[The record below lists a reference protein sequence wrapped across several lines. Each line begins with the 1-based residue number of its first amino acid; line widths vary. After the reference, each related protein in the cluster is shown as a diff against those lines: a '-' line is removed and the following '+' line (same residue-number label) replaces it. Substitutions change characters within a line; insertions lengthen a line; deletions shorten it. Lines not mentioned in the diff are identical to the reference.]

1 MRPVRPLTL
10 QPRDDRD
17 LPSPDPADSAT
28 DAEAAAAAARRAAE
42 REARRRA
49 PGTIRRVY
57 ARYPEPLIQP
67 QASESETAE
76 AETVAAAPAAP
87 AAEAAEPAQV
97 PESPENLE
105 VSEDLE
111 PIEYLDDSDPDAD
124 WLTRLQR
131 AADEDRRRRDAEEA
145 REREAAEREA
155 ARLAAEREAAEREAA
170 RLAAEREAAEREAA
184 RLAAERE
191 AEAAAARR
199 EAERQAAAAEQR
211 RSAEARRQAEFEA
224 RGLDQASTSA
234 AEIEMPSPSTGTA
247 GPFPPTGS
255 GIEFE
260 EEIARPRRRSERLA
274 RQAAP
279 PVPPAAAPPAPPAAT
294 PPFVDGTPPA
304 PARAQAPPP
313 APDVP
318 QPRREPRDTSGS
330 DRHRQVT
337 ADVRAPSLP
346 ITPRELGENRSGIRA
361 LRELPQ
367 IRQSISSDPS
377 SSRIPA
383 PRITRKLTLI
393 PVPEDQRRRRRELD
407 PIFSADYYDR
417 SPDEIPDFLRN
428 TSLTEGEAN
437 RSLSE
442 ERRRRATARL
452 PRDTAGRPRDPQTM
466 GSEGGRRAR
475 VNPPVARVLR
485 GARQVNPLSH
495 GEIGSKVQAPATPTR
510 SELRRQRARSG
521 ELRTVPVQPHYNPIE
536 FESLF
541 ATYEAEM
548 PPETGRSR
556 AAEEER
562 ERQRRIAQDIARL
575 EERAKQHAAAER
587 RAARTTAG
595 SPPVAITTRSTRP
608 IGPVSEVTAGPTAT
622 ETAAETAATMGT
634 AAETATETATAKK
647 EAVQETDGA
656 TGSAATVVETVPE
669 VAAAEAQTTAAPAV
683 TASASPGD
691 AAEDASPDDS
701 QVDAAGGA
709 AEPESEDGPEHEAD
723 AEADDDSDGFD
734 PGLEENDEQT
744 PERRYRPLT
753 LALLRLVSPY
763 RHYGGFALLLSSVA
777 LLGIH
782 LLWWDRFSGARLEG
796 FLGSYSWLVSGIA
809 VSLLALLLPGLLTL
823 KIFHLPGRLIGA
835 AGSGSGRTMLAASLL
850 GLPAGLAIFGLD
862 RLILE
867 LQAMVGIEDIA
878 PLLPTVPKP
887 GGILDILL
895 ILFVICIV
903 KSSSEEFLFRGL
915 LQSDLRRGGNAGL
928 AVILQALAYV
938 LYRGDIGHI
947 LTALAIALLLG
958 WLRGR
963 SNSLY
968 PAIGCHIMI
977 NVAWHFAATPAWSAV
992 VRLLSGTV
1000 AGPLAPGLL
1009 AAVLLLV
1016 VGLIVSLPLGLRV
1029 ASRYAAFELPFE
1041 DEEARI
1047 IAALPEK
1054 QRYWFT
1060 LDDPGERIER
1070 RRARRQR
1077 SPYGDERRIE
1087 ESWPGPLFMVAFL
1100 ILILVALLPLLLL

>member
-1 MRPVRPLTL
+1 MRRTGRNIDKVKQAVANRRPEEHGGDQQRPDVVRPVRPLTL
-10 QPRDDRD
+10 QPRESSDR
-17 LPSPDPADSAT
+17 LPQNPAGTTAE
-28 DAEAAAAAARRAAE
+28 AEAAAAVAARREAE
-42 REARRRA
+42 REARRAA
-49 PGTIRRVY
+49 PGVIRRVHV
-57 ARYPEPLIQP
+57 RYLDQPES
-67 QASESETAE
+67 SESETAD
-76 AETVAAAPAAP
+76 ETPAAP
-87 AAEAAEPAQV
+87 AHDTA
-97 PESPENLE
+97 E
-105 VSEDLE
+105 VSEAPGSTESLE

-131 AADEDRRRRDAEEA
+131 AADEERRRREAEEA
-145 REREAAEREA
+145 RELEAAEREA
-155 ARLAAEREAAEREAA
+155 ARLAAEREAAEREAV
-170 RLAAEREAAEREAA
+170 RLAVEREAKAA
-184 RLAAERE
+184 
-191 AEAAAARR
+191 
-199 EAERQAAAAEQR
+199 AAAAEQR
-211 RSAEARRQAEFEA
+211 RIAEARRQAELAA
-224 RGLDQASTSA
+224 REREQAENSA
-234 AEIEMPSPSTGTA
+234 AEIQTRPPSQSAVELG
-247 GPFPPTGS
+247 PPTGS

-274 RQAAP
+274 RQAA
-279 PVPPAAAPPAPPAAT
+279 APAPPAEARHSPVDT
-294 PPFVDGTPPA
+294 PSTLP
-304 PARAQAPPP
+304 RAQTLPSAPGP
-313 APDVP
+313 P
-318 QPRREPRDTSGS
+318 QPRREPPAAVDDSRRSQAPAT
-330 DRHRQVT
+330 
-337 ADVRAPSLP
+337 VRTPSLP
-346 ITPRELGENRSGIRA
+346 ITPRELAENRSGIRA

-367 IRQSISSDPS
+367 IRQSISSDES
-377 SSRIPA
+377 SARIPA
-383 PRITRKLTLI
+383 PRIPRKLTLI

-407 PIFSADYYDR
+407 PIFSADFYDR
-417 SPDEIPDFLRN
+417 SPGEIPDFLRD
-428 TSLTEGEAN
+428 TSLTEGEGN

-452 PRDTAGRPRDPQTM
+452 PRDTAGRPRDPQTT
-466 GSEGGRRAR
+466 GAAGGRRAR

-485 GARQVNPLSH
+485 GARQVNPLSQ
-495 GEIGSKVQAPATPTR
+495 GEISGKVQTPVTPTR

-521 ELRTVPVQPHYNPIE
+521 ELRSVPVQPHYNPIE

-541 ATYEAEM
+541 ATYEAET
-548 PPETGRSR
+548 PPETGTVQSR
-556 AAEEER
+556 AGEEER
-562 ERQRRIAQDIARL
+562 ERQRRIAEDIARL
-575 EERAKQHAAAER
+575 EERARQRAAAER

-595 SPPVAITTRSTRP
+595 SPPVAITSRSTRP
-608 IGPVSEVTAGPTAT
+608 IGLVTETPANLPAAEMPAETTPTADPMAD
-622 ETAAETAATMGT
+622 TAAVIKETDPKTDTITVSDTPDTEKMPDSAGAESGT
-634 AAETATETATAKK
+634 A
-647 EAVQETDGA
+647 
-656 TGSAATVVETVPE
+656 
-669 VAAAEAQTTAAPAV
+669 VAAAAT
-683 TASASPGD
+683 SPGFSEA
-691 AAEDASPDDS
+691 AAEDAKLDDS
-701 QVDAAGGA
+701 RAGAAGIA
-709 AEPESEDGPEHEAD
+709 AEPETADEIMPESAVETADEFADFEPESEEG
-723 AEADDDSDGFD
+723 
-734 PGLEENDEQT
+734 DELT

-763 RHYGGFALLLSSVA
+763 RHYGGFALLVSSVA

-796 FLGSYSWLVSGIA
+796 FLGSYSWLVSGLA

-835 AGSGSGRTMLAASLL
+835 ASSGSGRTMLAASLL

-867 LQAMVGIEDIA
+867 LQAMAGIEDVA
-878 PLLPTVPKP
+878 PLLPAVPKP
-887 GGILDILL
+887 GGSLDVLL
-895 ILFVICIV
+895 VLLVICIV
-903 KSSSEEFLFRGL
+903 KSGSEEFLFRGL

-938 LYRGDIGHI
+938 LYRGDVGHV
-947 LTALAIALLLG
+947 LTAFAIALLLG

-977 NVAWHFAATPAWSAV
+977 SIAWHFAAAPAYTWA
-992 VRLLSGTV
+992 VRLLSETV

-1054 QRYWFT
+1054 QRHWFS

-1077 SPYGDERRIE
+1077 SPFSDERRIE